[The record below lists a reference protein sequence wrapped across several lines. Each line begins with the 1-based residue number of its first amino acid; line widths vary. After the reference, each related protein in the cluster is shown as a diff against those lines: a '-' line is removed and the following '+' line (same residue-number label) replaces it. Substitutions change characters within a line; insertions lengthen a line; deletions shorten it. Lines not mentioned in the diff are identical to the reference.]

1 MSRRRRAAAVAA
13 TAVLGVLGTGC
24 ADDLPDEGPVVTAD
38 LPSRVED
45 RAPSDIN
52 VTPPPD
58 DASPLEIARGFLDA
72 MTASPIR
79 LDVAREYLTQ
89 RAATQWDPA
98 ASTITYADSLP
109 PRVEGQDVIVQL
121 SDAQLI
127 GRSGDRR
134 GQLPAAEETLRF
146 SMELQDGQ
154 YRIANPRDALVV
166 PTSWFAQRFR
176 QVSLYFFDPSG
187 SVLVPEPVFVPIGEQ
202 LASTL
207 ISGLL
212 EGPGDDLDGVA
223 RTYLP
228 GGLSVGLSVPV
239 SSSGVAAVDLGGQA
253 TPDPA
258 QVERLFAQVA
268 WTLRQEPTI
277 SAVSITVG
285 GTTLRAPSGGT
296 EYPLEDAVR
305 YDPTGFE
312 APTRIFGLARGR
324 LGVADGTELQPLGGP
339 FSTGRVALR
348 HVSVDLSGDRAA
360 GTTPSGELLLA
371 ATDGKGIAELATG
384 LESPLRPAWDATGR
398 VWVVDR
404 RSDGAVVGYA
414 QPGRRPRL
422 RQVQVDGVSGLD
434 VVSFL
439 VSRDGTRFVAVVREQ
454 ARDEVVVGRIR
465 VAADG
470 RVLGVVD
477 LLRLADDDLDPPR
490 IRDIAW
496 SSPTTVA
503 ILSPVSDDLSEVRTV
518 GVDGAD
524 PASGALSTSVGDATG
539 LTGTPQSGQPPYA
552 VTPTGLVDLTTGV
565 TLTFGSDVRELSY
578 VG

>member
-1 MSRRRRAAAVAA
+1 MRRRVAAAVAVVVA
-13 TAVLGVLGTGC
+13 LLVAGC

-45 RAPSDIN
+45 RSPSDIN

-79 LDVAREYLTQ
+79 LDVARDYLTR
-89 RAATQWDPA
+89 RAAAQWDPA

-109 PRVEGQDVIVQL
+109 PRVEGQDVTVQL

-134 GQLPAAEETLRF
+134 GRLPAADETLRF

-212 EGPGDDLDGVA
+212 GGPGDDLDGVA

-239 SSSGVAAVDLGGQA
+239 SPSGVAAVDLGGQA
-253 TPDPA
+253 SPNA
-258 QVERLFAQVA
+258 EQVERLFAQVA

-277 SAVSITVG
+277 SAVTITVG
-285 GTTLRAPSGGT
+285 GTTLRSPSGGT
-296 EYPLEDAVR
+296 EYPLRDAVR

-312 APTRIFGLARGR
+312 APTRIYGLAGGR

-348 HVSVDLSGDRAA
+348 HVAVDLTGERAA
-360 GTTPSGELLLA
+360 GTTPTGDLLLA
-371 ATDGKGIAELATG
+371 AADGKGVAELDTG
-384 LESPLRPAWDATGR
+384 LENPLRPAWDTTGR

-414 QPGRRPRL
+414 QPGRQPRM
-422 RQVQVDGVSGLD
+422 REVRVDGVSGRD

-454 ARDEVVVGRIR
+454 VRDEVLVGRIR
-465 VAADG
+465 VDVGG
-470 RVLGVVD
+470 RVVGVVD
-477 LLRLADDDLDPPR
+477 PLRLANDDLDPPR

-503 ILSPVSDDLSEVRTV
+503 ILSPVSEGLSEVRTV

-524 PASGALSTSVGDATG
+524 PAAGALSTTVSDATG
-539 LTGTPQSGQPPYA
+539 LTGTPQTGQPPYA

-565 TLTFGSDVRELSY
+565 TLTFGNGVRELSY